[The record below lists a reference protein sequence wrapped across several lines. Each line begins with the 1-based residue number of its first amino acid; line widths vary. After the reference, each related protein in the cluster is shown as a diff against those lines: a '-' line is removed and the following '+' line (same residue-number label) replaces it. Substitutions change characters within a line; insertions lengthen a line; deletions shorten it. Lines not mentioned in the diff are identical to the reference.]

1 MISTGAATSSQD
13 HGMHEGKAQLI
24 DTDVAGIALANRN
37 TSEKNPE
44 CYELIS
50 GDRMHFIQILT
61 LG

>member
-1 MISTGAATSSQD
+1 
-13 HGMHEGKAQLI
+13 MHEGKAQLI